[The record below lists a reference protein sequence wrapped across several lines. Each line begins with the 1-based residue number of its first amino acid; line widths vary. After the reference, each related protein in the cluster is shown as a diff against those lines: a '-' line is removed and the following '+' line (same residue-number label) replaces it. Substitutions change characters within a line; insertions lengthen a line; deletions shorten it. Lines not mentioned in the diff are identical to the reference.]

1 MAKSKDISSK
11 LNWGSSGEPQ
21 KQPSKSDTE
30 KSNHEASETKQE
42 EKREEKKEVEAV
54 RGLLPEKLGEDAIR
68 VIVKE
73 SLLNAVG
80 NVTIGMVMGYFKVI
94 YCYFL

>member
-30 KSNHEASETKQE
+30 KSNHEASGT
-42 EKREEKKEVEAV
+42 
-54 RGLLPEKLGEDAIR
+54 
-68 VIVKE
+68 IVK
-73 SLLNAVG
+73 
-80 NVTIGMVMGYFKVI
+80 
-94 YCYFL
+94 